1 MAVLRSTLLSRI
13 HQHGGSFSKGQ
24 RAIAAYITEHCDKAA
39 FMTAAKLGETVGVSE
54 STVVRFAV
62 QLGLN
67 GYPELQKLMQDTLR
81 SRLTAVQRMELS
93 RDRMPEGRVAESVM
107 TSDMADVRRTLEELS
122 PQVFDAAVDAIVN
135 ARTVYIYGAGSSRAL
150 ASFFDHYLKLLLGN
164 NVHLIYTT
172 SEAEIFEEMLYVGQ
186 EDAVVGISFPRY
198 SSKAVK
204 TLHFASSRHAKVI
217 ALTDSPLSPLAE
229 YADHLLL
236 AHSDLPAIVDSLVA
250 PLSLLNALIVAISM
264 RKMGDNTRVLSELED
279 LWEAYEVY
287 EPLQE
292 SFT

>member
-13 HQHGGSFSKGQ
+13 NASSGSFSKGQ

-54 STVVRFAV
+54 STVVRFAG

-81 SRLTAVQRMELS
+81 SRLTVVERMALS
-93 RDRMPEGRVAESVM
+93 RDRMTEGEVAANVM
-107 TSDMADVRRTLEELS
+107 ASDMADVRRTLEELS

-135 ARTVYIYGAGSSRAL
+135 ARKVYIYGAGSCRAL

-164 NVHLIYTT
+164 VYLIHTT
-172 SEAEIFEEMLYVGQ
+172 SEAEIFEELLYVGE
-186 EDAVVGISFPRY
+186 EDAVIGISFPRY

-217 ALTDSPLSPLAE
+217 ALTDSSLSPLAE
-229 YADHLLL
+229 YANHLLL
-236 AHSDLPAIVDSLVA
+236 AHSDLPAVVDSLVA
-250 PLSLLNALIVAISM
+250 PLSLLNALTVAISM
-264 RKMGDNTRVLSELED
+264 RKMDENSGILSQLEELWD
-279 LWEAYEVY
+279 TYQVY
-287 EPLQE
+287 EPTQE
-292 SFT
+292 TPT

>member
-1 MAVLRSTLLSRI
+1 MAVLGSTLLARMNANS
-13 HQHGGSFSKGQ
+13 GSFSKGQ

-54 STVVRFAV
+54 STVVRFAG

-81 SRLTAVQRMELS
+81 SRLTVVERMALS
-93 RDRMPEGRVAESVM
+93 RDRMTEGEVAESVM

-122 PQVFDAAVDAIVN
+122 PQVFNAAVDAIVG
-135 ARTVYIYGAGSSRAL
+135 ARKVYIYGAGSCRAL

-164 NVHLIYTT
+164 VTLIHTT
-172 SEAEIFEEMLYVGQ
+172 SEAEIFEELLYVGE
-186 EDAVVGISFPRY
+186 EDAVIGISFPRY

-204 TLHFASSRHAKVI
+204 TLRFASSRHAKVI

-236 AHSDLPAIVDSLVA
+236 AHSDLPAVVDSLVA
-250 PLSLLNALIVAISM
+250 PLSLLNALTVAISM
-264 RKMGDNTRVLSELED
+264 RKMDENSGILSQLEELWD
-279 LWEAYEVY
+279 TYQVY
-287 EPLQE
+287 EPTQE
-292 SFT
+292 NLT

>member
-13 HQHGGSFSKGQ
+13 SLSSGSFSKGQ

-54 STVVRFAV
+54 STVVRFAG

-81 SRLTAVQRMELS
+81 SRLTVVERMALT
-93 RDRMPEGRVAESVM
+93 RDRMTEGEVAESVM
-107 TSDMADVRRTLEELS
+107 TSDMADVRRTMEELS
-122 PQVFDAAVDAIVN
+122 PQVFNAAVDAIVN
-135 ARTVYIYGAGSSRAL
+135 ARKVYIYGAGSCRAL

-164 NVHLIYTT
+164 VTLIHTT
-172 SEAEIFEEMLYVGQ
+172 SEAEIFEELLYVGE
-186 EDAVVGISFPRY
+186 EDAVIGISFPRY

-204 TLHFASSRHAKVI
+204 TLRFASSRHAKVI
-217 ALTDSPLSPLAE
+217 ALTDSALSPLAE

-236 AHSDLPAIVDSLVA
+236 AHSDLPAVVDSLVA
-250 PLSLLNALIVAISM
+250 PLSLLNALTVAISM
-264 RKMGDNTRVLSELED
+264 RKMDENSGILSQLEELWD
-279 LWEAYEVY
+279 TYQVY
-287 EPLQE
+287 EPTQE
-292 SFT
+292 NLT

>member
-1 MAVLRSTLLSRI
+1 MAVLGSTLLARMNANS
-13 HQHGGSFSKGQ
+13 GSFSKGQ

-54 STVVRFAV
+54 STVVRFAG

-81 SRLTAVQRMELS
+81 SRLTVVERMALS
-93 RDRMPEGRVAESVM
+93 RDRMTEGEVAESVM

-122 PQVFDAAVDAIVN
+122 PQVFNAAVDAIVG
-135 ARTVYIYGAGSSRAL
+135 ARKVYIYGAGSCRAL

-164 NVHLIYTT
+164 VTLIHTT
-172 SEAEIFEEMLYVGQ
+172 SEAEIFEELLYVGE
-186 EDAVVGISFPRY
+186 EDAVIGISFPRY

-204 TLHFASSRHAKVI
+204 TLRFASSRHAKVI

-236 AHSDLPAIVDSLVA
+236 AHSDLPAVVDSLVA
-250 PLSLLNALIVAISM
+250 PLSLLNALTVAISM
-264 RKMGDNTRVLSELED
+264 RKMGENTGILSQLEELWD
-279 LWEAYEVY
+279 TYQVY
-287 EPLQE
+287 ETTQE
-292 SFT
+292 SPT